1 MTKNYHFKG
10 DGEMNVRELEPY
22 RDKIEEMKEKGVCNE
37 DIAKIYHC
45 ADMTICRFLRKQV
58 KNFEKKCVIC
68 GKKFTPRT
76 SRNVTCSR
84 ECGHE
89 RAKQMKRELYRKK
102 KGGVVEA
109 HISYQT
115 SQKVTEALS
124 HEDKVKYRLIRE
136 YSFDDNCGLIEYT
149 EKGRSP
155 KWIAR
160 FFMREIQS
168 VEDQIA
174 DLRKSGKYERI
185 RKLMQTAMDNPEVMR
200 W

>member
-1 MTKNYHFKG
+1 MVFQG
-10 DGEMNVRELEPY
+10 VRFQSTL
-22 RDKIEEMKEKGVCNE
+22 
-37 DIAKIYHC
+37 
-45 ADMTICRFLRKQV
+45 
-58 KNFEKKCVIC
+58 
-68 GKKFTPRT
+68 PR
-76 SRNVTCSR
+76 R
-84 ECGHE
+84 E
-89 RAKQMKRELYRKK
+89 RP
-102 KGGVVEA
+102 
-109 HISYQT
+109 
-115 SQKVTEALS
+115 